1 MALSIGSLQLRSTI
15 QPWRKVEIKRRTG
28 ATYESGW
35 LDVSKYVTRW
45 PEISFETD
53 TVNIFNYRIGS
64 AQISFRNDEKQ
75 FSQETFYQS
84 LFGGY
89 LTRYKTQVRIS
100 TGLEDDNGTQYPA
113 SNQQIF
119 YGLFD
124 EINDNETDSNVTV
137 LSTMSL
143 LQNLPASILP
153 TTPVRGISLTAKE
166 LIGYIRDAQDS
177 SGNYILTP
185 FISSSA
191 WLLTCT
197 GETYVV
203 STMTSLFNL
212 TAFEFINRLAKAENH
227 TFYIDKTGN
236 FNFKPRTAGASSVYS
251 FNGAGERNVNIE
263 AIESYTNGV
272 MNTYTKVT
280 CNISTDLKITNSE
293 SYTVGD
299 NSSSWKYGIREF
311 SWDNPYTNIIDA
323 VTQNTRLLT
332 ELQTPKSELILKTK
346 YIAPNIDIHD
356 RVTVTIKGEIGGDGS
371 TWDNFLWDYN
381 MWSDEKGGILIDNVD
396 YKVIGIKVNMNDFY
410 TKFFLKEV

>member
-1 MALSIGSLQLRSTI
+1 MALSIGALQLKSTI
-15 QPWRKVEIKRRTG
+15 RPWRKVEIKRRNN
-28 ATYESGW
+28 AAYESTW

-53 TVNIFNYRIGS
+53 NINIFNYRVGS
-64 AQISFRNDEKQ
+64 AQMSFRNDEKQ
-75 FSQETFYQS
+75 FAQETFYQS
-84 LFGGY
+84 LFGGF

-100 TGLEDDNGTQYPA
+100 TGLEDDSGTQYPT
-113 SNQQIF
+113 SDSQIF
-119 YGLFD
+119 YGIFED
-124 EINDNETDSNVTV
+124 INDTETDSHVTI

-143 LQNLPASILP
+143 LQTLPASILP
-153 TTPVRGISLTAKE
+153 TLSVRGVSLTAKE
-166 LIGYIRDAQDS
+166 LIGYIRDSQDS

-185 FISSSA
+185 FISTSA

-203 STMTSLFNL
+203 STMTSLYNL

-263 AIESYTNGV
+263 SIESFTNGV

-293 SYTVGD
+293 SFTVGD

-311 SWDNPYTNIIDA
+311 SWDNPYTNIVDA
-323 VTQNTRLLT
+323 ITQNTRLLT
-332 ELQTPKSELILKTK
+332 ELKTPKTELELKTK
-346 YIAPNIDIHD
+346 YIAPNIDILD
-356 RVTVTIKGEIGGDGS
+356 RVTVTIKGERGGDGS
-371 TWDNFLWDYN
+371 AWDYFLWDN
-381 MWSDEKGGILIDNVD
+381 NLWSDERGGILIDHVD
-396 YKVIGIKVNMNDFY
+396 YKVVGIKVNMNEFFTRFY
-410 TKFFLKEV
+410 LKEV